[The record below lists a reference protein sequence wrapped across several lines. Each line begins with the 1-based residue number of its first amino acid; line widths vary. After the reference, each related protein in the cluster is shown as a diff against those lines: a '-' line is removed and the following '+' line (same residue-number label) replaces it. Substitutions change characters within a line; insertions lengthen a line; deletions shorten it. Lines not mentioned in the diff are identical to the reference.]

1 MISHITIIITII
13 MTKSNRRHF
22 CCCWCL
28 PSFFFLFL
36 INYLM
41 PVVGIMRVM
50 FEMETVLLAHL
61 SPSLFHLSLM
71 DPDSHMVYACVL
83 CIFNREIDDMLTT
96 AIYKVPL
103 YRRPPLGSFT
113 TDDRARRLGQG
124 FAHKPTAFISNIINH
139 GDLLNTKTTTSFV
152 TPTTAVL
159 STTAVSLSSS
169 SPPLWASIFRRTQP
183 LLAYHYV
190 HPKSSRPIR
199 QYRKYG
205 DPRYIN
211 NEVALI
217 KGLYGLITVDFGMVT
232 QSQLESARLAIL
244 RRIPRGAFSLV
255 MHTDFEEFPVVKKSP
270 ESRMGAGKSNI
281 HHFAYKFTTGVP
293 LFEIF
298 PTGARRLNQAEAEG
312 IFLAGRPFIPLQTA
326 VVPRGRVDEY
336 HVFK

>member
-1 MISHITIIITII
+1 M
-13 MTKSNRRHF
+13 
-22 CCCWCL
+22 
-28 PSFFFLFL
+28 
-36 INYLM
+36 
-41 PVVGIMRVM
+41 
-50 FEMETVLLAHL
+50 LA
-61 SPSLFHLSLM
+61 
-71 DPDSHMVYACVL
+71 
-83 CIFNREIDDMLTT
+83 T
-96 AIYKVPL
+96 AASKVPL
-103 YRRPPLGSFT
+103 YRRPSPVGQFT
-113 TDDRARRLGQG
+113 TPVGMRRLCVGWTTGYRSTCGGGNSAQRFFHHTVSALG
-124 FAHKPTAFISNIINH
+124 RASEDPLVSWGLAGITSPATLVPMTAPLAGEAQDLASNPT
-139 GDLLNTKTTTSFV
+139 
-152 TPTTAVL
+152 
-159 STTAVSLSSS
+159 LSSS
-169 SPPLWASIFRRTQP
+169 SSCRSCLSVTSCVATPTIFRHTTP